1 MTKEQWQFASTV
13 DGFNGARIAR
23 EAVEAGAVTLRVE
36 REGRALEFV
45 HKSLVARALRVG
57 LIEIRGR
64 ISDVDCIPVLS
75 GGHLTTDPLFG
86 SGWRHVVPGT
96 AQELYQKVK
105 AAEGRRS
112 VTIVDI
118 ITEEASE
125 CPTAN

>member
-1 MTKEQWQFASTV
+1 MTKMKWRFASTTEA
-13 DGFNGARIAR
+13 FNGARIAR

-45 HKSLVARALRVG
+45 HTSLVARALRVG

-64 ISDVDCIPVLS
+64 ISGVDCIPVLS

-112 VTIVDI
+112 ITIVDV
-118 ITEEASE
+118 ITEAASDSAEAL
-125 CPTAN
+125 